1 MSPRWRNIRP
11 YQSRSKA
18 EGVGRTA
25 GGCGS
30 HVKKGRL
37 PGFQQTD
44 RDRAKQ
50 QSRRSVLSPKP
61 LICQRH
67 IPAVAPN
74 GPIPYRSLPLL
85 SPWTRDLLL
94 YKDITKYLLPHC
106 LVPASA
112 NWVNICSHSSS
123 APSWPIT
130 PLCFSFSPLSLSP
143 RFQHCLPNSS
153 PTLFFSLLQ
162 SSPCLLVPLSHP
174 QIKPSL
180 I

>member
-1 MSPRWRNIRP
+1 M
-11 YQSRSKA
+11 
-18 EGVGRTA
+18 GRTA

-61 LICQRH
+61 LICQPH

-123 APSWPIT
+123 GPSWPIT